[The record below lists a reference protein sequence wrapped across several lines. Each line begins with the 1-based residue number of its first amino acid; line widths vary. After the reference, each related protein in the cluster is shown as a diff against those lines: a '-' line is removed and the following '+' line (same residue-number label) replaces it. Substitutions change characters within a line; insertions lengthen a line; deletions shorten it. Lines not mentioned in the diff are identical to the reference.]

1 MNSSSL
7 WLEREAL
14 VEQLPKLDTIRKCM
28 GLSVFARFM
37 PESQDEFVGKLVELE
52 MTNSL
57 EHNKF
62 ILRCIAK
69 TCRKLTASAAK
80 FIDGM
85 IWNSRLGSN
94 ESAQGLFFLEQL
106 IVNAPEAVV
115 HNAQKFLQML
125 YDICASDSAPVSKCL
140 EVTEQFLGLVRERVD
155 LSDEGVLPKDD
166 SLLGNDA
173 VVKFL
178 EVLFEG
184 TPNTFPKQIDCERL
198 KGKCLGALSA
208 RVDRLEDNRVEIM
221 NMIEQ
226 HGNFRMFWN
235 ALQRVPEYFKN
246 DAFVASMLCCLKE
259 GIGVDVRQDKQ
270 IKGMLTLMKQHANEI
285 YEAKKEEVKV
295 AVMKNPSSSL
305 DLILF
310 VLDEMEDPGLY
321 DLVKEKLAAHPE
333 ECLMWMKGKRDVDR
347 AWASEIADKFA
358 QLLQASDTS
367 VNVKIMIFESCGV
380 IAENTPWNKISTLL
394 QCAVLDDNEKV
405 RVAAVNHVVAPFW
418 DQVLSQDHVIF
429 GSLANDSSDK
439 VRLAAVKAAC
449 GSCGDLLSNPS
460 ITLRNLM
467 AKIRE
472 LDPKDLSL
480 RRTAEHV
487 QVETLIFSHTVSRHL
502 TNCTDIV
509 GRIIACLRRRLVVSD
524 MTYFQAK
531 YWKIITV
538 QSLEQINILITGHFS
553 DVATVASELWN
564 VLVDLLEHV
573 MSELEI
579 HKTLI
584 AIELMISQQ
593 GIEEARM
600 NTKLHSALYAAG
612 AKTAKASTHT
622 VLFRILGK
630 VGVVVPL
637 PRQRPVQCDFFDDA
651 FRYKIYKLKFE
662 NRRHGIYARRVLWIL
677 LSVLDGSASMKVKL
691 EAMEI
696 AHTIFRNVTAK
707 HLAKDL
713 PIFLSHF
720 WKMLSQVDRRNH
732 RLIRLLKGF
741 CRVHKSWLPSD
752 FVDRVIEAGSIKP
765 LTSLAITM
773 KESLKSHLRQLID
786 FVYNAEDG
794 NPSKVLLFLLKYCKP
809 SVDFTLEIFDHLI
822 HRTEMNATNQEMK
835 ILLQAF
841 QCPRDTVPMLLQRA
855 SRTLRICLQNLELEQ
870 SQWLLYVLMAMF
882 PKLRE
887 TNEVVITAAFKERGL
902 ETNDL
907 RMALTGNIGKF
918 VQQDEPKC
926 WSNMNP
932 STDQY
937 SYIGAALKDQFNV
950 LLSPAGDPSVKFESF
965 VYFCVDNARDVS
977 LGACSE
983 LAHSSYP
990 IARKLFKYAFHSI
1003 YIASLKFGIDENL
1016 ERVISSS
1023 VQSFLHM
1030 DVAPDIIAVMIDLV
1044 EFMDRA
1050 GAPLLVLDGRKS
1062 QQLSSIGNPSEISN
1076 AALGLRCAILLWG
1089 SDLSKSS
1096 EKLAVSYSK
1105 VGMYRQA
1112 ALLNEVKMS
1121 LSDWKKYLPQQA
1133 EIREKI
1139 EQASMHPDDADLE
1152 RTFELLGRVGGPFFL
1167 QGAATVL
1174 PYVLMAQ
1181 AILEVQTLDDRV
1193 EFLQRL
1199 GGPSSVMNAV
1209 NAALLLRI
1217 DSRGRQGKSSC
1228 VEQEALLHRQAK
1240 MMEWNMFESCYNLF
1254 YQNASVPIS
1263 VEIDYTRFLLA
1274 TQPEDQGRLNE
1285 LDKVITRCQSESP
1298 DRLDELQLEKVL
1310 LQLKNQ
1316 DQLTIDDL
1324 KKMRD
1329 SVRTVKPDVKSQ
1341 YVCALM
1347 NLKIRQKL
1355 REEACREARNSLRDE
1370 RSEEAI
1376 LARDCGQIAVE
1387 KFCYCFLNGDNKR
1400 ASDLMQMFDIV
1411 FGHNFAQDTHLEP
1424 KMGQV
1429 RKFFD
1434 DIPRA
1439 ELLPIA
1445 NQLMYYIDS
1454 PVEEKRWYMRHLM
1467 EDLLDSFHDGVV
1479 WTYLFSVKCD
1489 GVVSDAKDAEDGTW
1503 KWAVSESP
1511 MTELVTSMRTKN
1523 PRVDMVFRQAEAMFD
1538 GFELLCWTMEDIYT
1552 ELVSQLIIFLNSC
1565 QSMKLEKAE
1574 LSFRKFVRD
1583 YGVRLRAW
1591 KALMRNPKT
1600 LNAHDE
1606 RWKRQHEEN
1615 AKTLDAIINWLPTG
1629 TRQFRAL
1636 TKESL
1641 DAKLV
1646 ALAKLKKQGSVQRS
1660 KVTPPVSTIS
1670 PGLTHIEN
1678 GCLPVFGIYSPGK
1691 QTQITMQSVCNQFTV
1706 LPSKMKP
1713 RLVRIYGS
1721 DGHVYRFIIKVGE
1734 DLRIDQRAMQV
1745 IELVNK
1751 LVDSNITT
1759 YSITP
1764 LSTTLG
1770 VIQYLNRTRSLFELV
1785 ASYRK
1790 YILAPALASGRAPV
1804 EIENKEYLN
1813 LSGKPAYTGAHVRSI
1828 PDSDKLIYFNAVLE
1842 STAERANDLREMMW
1856 ASASNSSTWLKYLRN
1871 FTRSTAVMSIIGA
1884 IIGLGDRHPGNILF
1898 DVGSGSVIHIDFGD
1912 ALWAATRRREFQ
1924 ERIPFRLTR
1933 MMTAAMGPTGYDGP
1947 FRSTAESVVMSLR
1960 NHREAI
1966 MSILKL
1972 FSKAPV
1978 FKSRKGTSLKRSVSI
1993 RQEAERQGG
2002 EFVSLFKDQIDGRG
2016 MTAKDQVDRLIQDA
2030 TSPENLS
2037 KLYLGWQPFW

>member
-1 MNSSSL
+1 M
-7 WLEREAL
+7 L
-14 VEQLPKLDTIRKCM
+14 VEQLPKLDTIRQCM

-37 PESQDEFVGKLVELE
+37 PESQDEFVGKIVKLK
-52 MTNSL
+52 MTASL

-69 TCRKLTASAAK
+69 TCRKLKASAAE

-94 ESAQGLFFLEQL
+94 ESALGLFFLEQL

-125 YDICASDSAPVSKCL
+125 FDICASDNAPLPRCL
-140 EVTEQFLGLVRERVD
+140 GVTEQFLGLVRGRVD
-155 LSDEGVLPKDD
+155 LSDEGVLPKAY
-166 SLLGNDA
+166 SLLDNGA

-184 TPNTFPKQIDCERL
+184 TPSTFPKQMDYELL
-198 KGKCLGALSA
+198 KEKCLGVLSS
-208 RVDRLEDNRVEIM
+208 RVDRLEGNRAEIM

-226 HGNFRMFWN
+226 HGDFRMFWN

-246 DAFVASMLCCLKE
+246 DAFMESMLCALKG
-259 GIGVDVRQDKQ
+259 GIGVDVQQDRQ
-270 IKGMLTLMKQHANEI
+270 IKGMLMLMKRHANEM
-285 YEAKKEEVKV
+285 YEARKEEVKS
-295 AVMKNPSSSL
+295 AVMTNPSSNM

-321 DLVKEKLAAHPE
+321 DLVKVKLATHPE
-333 ECLMWMKGKRDVDR
+333 ECLMWMKGKRDVEP
-347 AWASEIADKFA
+347 AWASEIADKLA
-358 QLLQASDTS
+358 ELLQAPDTS
-367 VNVKIMIFESCGV
+367 VNVRIMIFESCGV
-380 IAENTPWNKISTLL
+380 ITESVSWDKVSTML
-394 QCAVLDDNEKV
+394 QCAVIDDNEKV
-405 RVAAVNHVVAPFW
+405 RVAAVNHVVTPFC
-418 DQVLSQDHVIF
+418 DQVLSHDHVIF
-429 GSLANDSSDK
+429 GSLAHDSSEK
-439 VRLAAVKAAC
+439 VRLATVKAAC
-449 GSCGDLLSNPS
+449 ESCDDLLLNPS
-460 ITLRNLM
+460 VTLRNLM
-467 AKIRE
+467 AEISE
-472 LDPKDLSL
+472 LDPKALSL
-480 RRTAEHV
+480 RRTAEHIQV
-487 QVETLIFSHTVSRHL
+487 QTLIFAHTVSKYI
-502 TNCTDIV
+502 TDCTDIIE
-509 GRIIACLRRRLVVSD
+509 RIIACLRRRLVVSD

-538 QSLEQINILITGHFS
+538 QSLEQVNILIKGHFN

-564 VLVDLLEHV
+564 VLVDLLEQV

-584 AIELMISQQ
+584 AIELMINQQ
-593 GIEEARM
+593 GIVEARM
-600 NTKLHSALYAAG
+600 NTKLHNALYEAG
-612 AKTAKASTHT
+612 AKTAMAETHT

-651 FRYKIYKLKFE
+651 FRYKIYKLKHE

-677 LSVLDGSASMKVKL
+677 LSLLDGNTSMKVKL

-696 AHTIFRNVTAK
+696 AHKVFRNVKAK

-720 WKMLSQVDRRNH
+720 WKMLSQVDRRNQ

-741 CRVHKSWLPSD
+741 CRVDKSWLPSD

-773 KESLKSHLRQLID
+773 KKSLTSHLRQLIG
-786 FVYNAEDG
+786 FVYSAKDG
-794 NPSKVLLFLLKYCKP
+794 NPSKVLLFLLKHCQP
-809 SVDFTLEIFDHLI
+809 SLDFTLEILDHLI

-841 QCPRDTVPMLLQRA
+841 QCAGDKAIPILLQRA

-887 TNEVVITAAFKERGL
+887 RNEAVVTAAFEARGL

-907 RMALTGNIGKF
+907 RLALTGNISKF
-918 VQQDEPKC
+918 VQQDQPKC
-926 WSNMNP
+926 WLNENAGAGEYAYLGRQLMN
-932 STDQY
+932 
-937 SYIGAALKDQFNV
+937 QFEV
-950 LLSPAGDPSVKFESF
+950 LLSSTGEPSVNFESF

-1003 YIASLKFGIDENL
+1003 YIASLKAGIDESF
-1016 ERVISSS
+1016 ERVISSY
-1023 VQSFLHM
+1023 VQRFLHM

-1062 QQLSSIGNPSEISN
+1062 QQLSSIGNPAEISN

-1089 SDLSKSS
+1089 SDRSQSS
-1096 EKLAVSYSK
+1096 EKLAMSYSK

-1112 ALLNEVKMS
+1112 ALLNEVKLS

-1133 EIREKI
+1133 EIQEKI
-1139 EQASMHPDDADLE
+1139 EQASMHPDHADLE
-1152 RTFELLGRVGGPFFL
+1152 PIFELLGSVGGPFFL
-1167 QGAATVL
+1167 QGAATVM

-1217 DSRGRQGKSSC
+1217 DSRSRQGKSSC

-1263 VEIDYTRFLLA
+1263 VQIDYTRFLLA
-1274 TQPEDQGRLNE
+1274 TQPEDQDRLEE
-1285 LDKVITRCQSESP
+1285 LDTMITRCQSESP
-1298 DRLDELQLEKVL
+1298 DRLDELRLEKVL

-1316 DQLTIDDL
+1316 DQLSVEDL
-1324 KKMRD
+1324 KQMRD
-1329 SVRTVKPDVKSQ
+1329 SINTVKPDVKSQ

-1355 REEACREARNSLRDE
+1355 REEARQEAIPDKNSE
-1370 RSEEAI
+1370 WAI

-1387 KFCYCFLNGDNKR
+1387 KLCYCFLNGDNKR

-1411 FGHNFAQDTHLEP
+1411 FGHNFAQHTYLEP
-1424 KMGQV
+1424 EMEQV

-1434 DIPRA
+1434 AIPRA

-1467 EDLLDSFHDGVV
+1467 EDLLESFHDGLV

-1489 GVVSDAKDAEDGTW
+1489 GVVSNARDAEDGTW
-1503 KWAVSESP
+1503 KWDVSESP
-1511 MTELVTSMRTKN
+1511 MTELVSSVRTKN

-1538 GFELLCWTMEDIYT
+1538 GFELLCWTMEDICT
-1552 ELVSQLIIFLNSC
+1552 DLVSQLVVLLNSC
-1565 QSMKLEKAE
+1565 RSTVQQAAQ
-1574 LSFRKFVRD
+1574 LSFRKFIRD

-1591 KALMRNPKT
+1591 KALMRDPKT
-1600 LNAHDE
+1600 LNAHDQ
-1606 RWKRQHEEN
+1606 RWKRHHEEKV
-1615 AKTLDAIINWLPTG
+1615 KTLDKIINWLPTG
-1629 TRQFRAL
+1629 TVQFRAL
-1636 TKESL
+1636 DKKAIE
-1641 DAKLV
+1641 DKMK
-1646 ALAKLKKQGSVQRS
+1646 ALAGIMTQTGPRI
-1660 KVTPPVSTIS
+1660 KVPPPTVSTIS
-1670 PGLTHIEN
+1670 PGLTHIEHA
-1678 GCLPVFGIYSPGK
+1678 CIPVFGIYSPGK
-1691 QTQITMQSVCNQFTV
+1691 QTQITMQSVCNHFTI

-1713 RLVRIYGS
+1713 RLVRILGS

-1734 DLRIDQRAMQV
+1734 DLRLDQRAMQV

-1770 VIQYLNRTRSLFELV
+1770 VIQYLNRTRSIFELV
-1785 ASYRK
+1785 ASYRR
-1790 YILAPALASGRAPV
+1790 YILALAPIAGKASV
-1804 EIENKEYLN
+1804 EIENRQYLT
-1813 LSGKPAYTGAHVRSI
+1813 LSGKADYRAENFRSI
-1828 PDSDKLIYFNAVLE
+1828 PDSDKLKYFNAVLE
-1842 STAERANDLREMMW
+1842 STSERTNDLREMMW

-1912 ALWAATRRREFQ
+1912 ALWAATRRRDFQ
-1924 ERIPFRLTR
+1924 EKIPFRLTR

-1947 FRSTAESVVMSLR
+1947 FRSTAQSVVMSLR

-1978 FKSRKGTSLKRSVSI
+1978 FKSRKGTGLKRSQST

-2016 MTAKDQVDRLIQDA
+2016 MTAKDQVDRLIQEA
-2030 TSPENLS
+2030 TSHENLS